1 MKQKGYTITCLNN
14 KKFSVAGLW
23 DALDALTHIDD
34 PYADDAPFYATKNSL
49 CVSVNLID
57 APHILIC
64 YSGRTKFGR
73 IRYNFKEKTMHKEGY
88 IPPRYKAEIQEGLE
102 NFLRSVG

>member
-1 MKQKGYTITCLNN
+1 MKQKEYTITCLGG
-14 KKFSVAGLW
+14 KKFNVAGLW
-23 DALDALTHIDD
+23 DALDALFFVDN
-34 PYADDAPFYATKNSL
+34 PYTDDAPFFATKNSL
-49 CVSVNLID
+49 CVSVNLSD

-73 IRYNFKEKTMHKEGY
+73 IIYNIKEKTMKKEGY
-88 IPPRYKAEIQEGLE
+88 IPPHYMAEIMDGLE